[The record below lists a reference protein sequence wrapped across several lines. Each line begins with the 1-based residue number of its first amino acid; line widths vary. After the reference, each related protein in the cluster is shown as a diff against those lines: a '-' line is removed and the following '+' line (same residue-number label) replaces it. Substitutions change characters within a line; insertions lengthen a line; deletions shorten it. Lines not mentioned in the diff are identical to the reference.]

1 MGLRKGARMDANYK
15 RMAKEAIITTLILG
29 AALLLCLLSV
39 VFRRYGDFTL
49 AISAAITALILAVV
63 GGIYIVPKLSRR
75 INLRLSSWNF
85 SYNITQE
92 TAFFLILTVVVGFS
106 AVNTGNNLLY
116 LVFSVLLAIL
126 IASGVVS
133 EASLRNLDISLR
145 FPEHIFA
152 TQETLLELSV
162 VNQKFLFP
170 SFSLTV
176 GVILDVVAGD
186 KKQLNER
193 VREIF
198 ASNEKVKTLG
208 KLAYYAVLPARGRIN
223 QRITYTFAQRGS
235 HTIDGFFISTKFP
248 FGFLRKTQRKQATG
262 QVIIYPELH
271 PLGSL
276 LTVLPALGGMLE
288 NNQRGNSTDLYSLRP
303 YIAGDPMRRIDW
315 KATAKVQQ
323 LMVREYTSEDE
334 RRFSIIF
341 DEGFDSFDP
350 ALMEKFERGVIL
362 AASLA
367 DYFVNQQCEVSFLT
381 LEEQLDFAAGKEH
394 FYQILRRLALVQP
407 LVVETGQ
414 STLATPIAQLLKTTQ
429 GDVKY
434 LLTARNWSSLGNNKI
449 TVINFQDL

>member
-262 QVIIYPELH
+262 
-271 PLGSL
+271 
-276 LTVLPALGGMLE
+276 PALGGMLE